1 MRNNQERLGDFKP
14 ESAEAPAAAGFKFV
28 TPTFFV
34 DLPSKGKLYSLDNPL
49 HGVESVEIREMT
61 AREEDILY
69 NRSFIDKGI
78 VLDRLLESII
88 VNRAYSVA
96 KMLIMDKNALLV
108 AARISGYGNLYPVN
122 LQCGDCGSEFDAEI
136 DLNSLLKTEEAAPP
150 EGSETLESGLVKITL
165 PKTKWEIIV
174 KPLLGEDQA
183 RYQKILDM
191 KRKNNLPE
199 NVLIETIRSFIYS
212 VNGETLDGQ
221 IYEAIYNMPA
231 VDSKHLRTSYGTCFP
246 SVSTEADVVC
256 SVCDTAQ
263 KAEVPFNANFFWSK

>member
-88 VNRAYSVA
+88 VNKSYVIS

-108 AARISGYGNLYPVN
+108 AARISGYGNVYPVN
-122 LQCGDCGSEFDAEI
+122 LQCADCGSEFDAEI
-136 DLNSLLKTEEAAPP
+136 DLNNLLKTEEAVLP
-150 EGSETLESGLVKITL
+150 EGAEILESGLVKLTL
-165 PKTKWEIIV
+165 PKTKWQVIV
-174 KPLLGEDQA
+174 KPLLGGDQA
-183 RYQKILDM
+183 RYQKIIDT

-199 NVLIETIRSFIYS
+199 NVLIETLRSFIYS
-212 VNGETLDGQ
+212 VNDAVSDSE
-221 IYEAIYNMPA
+221 IYQAIDNMPA
-231 VDSKHLRTSYGTCFP
+231 VDSKFLRTSYGTCFP